1 MAYGRFFNRNMNDTM
16 SCILNE
22 TAVKEMGIDDPVG
35 KLLVQLSGKPGKTK
49 SHKIVGVVR
58 DFNFETL
65 ENPIRPLVMLFLPG
79 NYEGYMTV
87 RLTGQNQDATVQ
99 NIKELWEQ
107 YTEAYPFV
115 YYFLDED
122 RRNYYKPVQ
131 TTARIFVLLSVVTT
145 LMACLSLFALVAF
158 YYNRKQREIGIL
170 KAMGASNFSI
180 ILRRA
185 GEIVV
190 LVLTSSVV
198 AWIGAYFLANFWLKD
213 YANRIN
219 VNVLFFFAATLVI
232 ALISLGTVYYHTFL
246 AARANPGTLLKYE

>member
-1 MAYGRFFNRNMNDTM
+1 MNDTM

-22 TAVKEMGIDDPVG
+22 TAVKEMRIDDPVG
-35 KLLVQLSGKPGKTK
+35 KQLIQLSGKPGKTK

-99 NIKELWEQ
+99 YIKELWEQ

-122 RRNYYKPVQ
+122 RRNYYRPVQ

-190 LVLTSSVV
+190 LVLASSVV

-213 YANRIN
+213 YANRIH

-232 ALISLGTVYYHTFL
+232 TLISLSVVYYHTFL